1 MSTASKRAYLKVLA
15 GGGGTFM
22 KHIKMFRAALAALI
36 MVLCFNVE
44 AKVWTIARNTQASNG
59 QKVTITS
66 EDGAKIYLSDDSW
79 NTYKSGNITLGVRGK
94 GYTSIHTSGP
104 NGVLDLRDIVI
115 SNGGVDYPI
124 TSVTLPKWSF
134 HNTKGKGVVDIY
146 INNVNSI
153 GTLLLPYAT
162 TEGSDCGA
170 KKVVISGTFESVS
183 ENAFC
188 YCTSLTNVVLE
199 SANLKT
205 IGQKAFFL
213 CRGLNCDISNIVLPT
228 VTSIG
233 ASAFAADSG
242 ASGGKTMAIKGA
254 VDIKQLDYLGN
265 SAFLQ
270 CSKLE
275 KFIARS
281 GEIISIPNG
290 GTWTGAFFGTGLKHL
305 ELNCPKLNSV
315 GENVF
320 KNSTSLTNIVIGS
333 TNLVTWGSNLSCAN
347 LKAVT
352 FYGESNNTVVDRIL
366 SGVSTSTTTKKCTI
380 YADRGVKFGW
390 KEKAASLTATE
401 EPLAP
406 EDCFGVYRSGSR
418 KAWLVNQR
426 SPFREDG
433 FKIII
438 R

>member
-15 GGGGTFM
+15 GWGTFM
-22 KHIKMFRAALAALI
+22 RHIKMFRAALAALV

-44 AKVWTIARNTQASNG
+44 AKVWTISRNDQAYSGTQV
-59 QKVTITS
+59 KITC
-66 EDGAKIYLSDDSW
+66 EDGAQIYLSDNSW

-94 GYTSIHTSGP
+94 GYSSIVASGP
-104 NGVLDLRDIVI
+104 NGVLDLRDIII

-124 TSVTLPKWSF
+124 TSVALPQYSF

-162 TEGSDCGA
+162 TDGSDCGA

-183 ENAFC
+183 ANAFC
-188 YCTSLTNVVLE
+188 LCTSLTNVVLE

-205 IGQKAFFL
+205 IGERAFFN

-233 ASAFAADSG
+233 ASAFAADSS
-242 ASGGKTMAIKGA
+242 ASSGKQMNIKGV
-254 VDIKQLDYLGN
+254 VDIKQLDYIGN

-281 GEIISIPNG
+281 GEITSIPDG
-290 GTWTGAFFGTGLKHL
+290 SAWQGAFFGTGLKHL

-315 GENVF
+315 GTYVF

-366 SGVSTSTTTKKCTI
+366 SGVSASTTTKKCTI

>member
-15 GGGGTFM
+15 GVGTFM
-22 KHIKMFRAALAALI
+22 RHIKMFRAALAALI

-242 ASGGKTMAIKGA
+242 ASTGKQMNIKGA

-281 GEIISIPNG
+281 GEITSIPDG
-290 GTWTGAFFGTGLKHL
+290 STWQGAFFGTGLKHL

-315 GENVF
+315 GAYVF

-347 LKAVT
+347 LKTLT

-366 SGVSTSTTTKKCTI
+366 SGVSASTTTKKCTI

-418 KAWLVNQR
+418 KAWLVNLR

>member
-1 MSTASKRAYLKVLA
+1 M
-15 GGGGTFM
+15 
-22 KHIKMFRAALAALI
+22 
-36 MVLCFNVE
+36 
-44 AKVWTIARNTQASNG
+44 
-59 QKVTITS
+59 
-66 EDGAKIYLSDDSW
+66 
-79 NTYKSGNITLGVRGK
+79 
-94 GYTSIHTSGP
+94 
-104 NGVLDLRDIVI
+104 
-115 SNGGVDYPI
+115 
-124 TSVTLPKWSF
+124 
-134 HNTKGKGVVDIY
+134 
-146 INNVNSI
+146 
-153 GTLLLPYAT
+153 
-162 TEGSDCGA
+162 
-170 KKVVISGTFESVS
+170 
-183 ENAFC
+183 
-188 YCTSLTNVVLE
+188 
-199 SANLKT
+199 
-205 IGQKAFFL
+205 
-213 CRGLNCDISNIVLPT
+213 LPT

-233 ASAFAADSG
+233 AFAFAAD
-242 ASGGKTMAIKGA
+242 ASASSGKTMAIKGS
-254 VDIKQLDYLGN
+254 VDIKNLDYLGN

-270 CSKLE
+270 CPKLE

-281 GEIISIPNG
+281 GEITSIPNG
-290 GTWTGAFFGTGLKHL
+290 GTWTGAFFGAGLKHL

-315 GENVF
+315 GTYVF

-366 SGVSTSTTTKKCTI
+366 SGVSASTTTKKCTI

-390 KEKAASLTATE
+390 KEKAASLTSTE

-406 EDCFGVYRSGSR
+406 GDCFGVYRSGSR

>member
-1 MSTASKRAYLKVLA
+1 
-15 GGGGTFM
+15 M
-22 KHIKMFRAALAALI
+22 KHINMFRAALAALI

>member
-1 MSTASKRAYLKVLA
+1 M
-15 GGGGTFM
+15 
-22 KHIKMFRAALAALI
+22 
-36 MVLCFNVE
+36 
-44 AKVWTIARNTQASNG
+44 
-59 QKVTITS
+59 
-66 EDGAKIYLSDDSW
+66 
-79 NTYKSGNITLGVRGK
+79 NI
-94 GYTSIHTSGP
+94 
-104 NGVLDLRDIVI
+104 
-115 SNGGVDYPI
+115 
-124 TSVTLPKWSF
+124 
-134 HNTKGKGVVDIY
+134 KGV
-146 INNVNSI
+146 
-153 GTLLLPYAT
+153 
-162 TEGSDCGA
+162 
-170 KKVVISGTFESVS
+170 
-183 ENAFC
+183 
-188 YCTSLTNVVLE
+188 
-199 SANLKT
+199 
-205 IGQKAFFL
+205 
-213 CRGLNCDISNIVLPT
+213 
-228 VTSIG
+228 
-233 ASAFAADSG
+233 
-242 ASGGKTMAIKGA
+242 
-254 VDIKQLDYLGN
+254 VDIKQLDYIGN

-281 GEIISIPNG
+281 GEITSIPDG
-290 GTWTGAFFGTGLKHL
+290 SAWQGAFFGTGLKHL

-315 GENVF
+315 GTYVF

-366 SGVSTSTTTKKCTI
+366 SGVSASTTTKKCTI

>member
-1 MSTASKRAYLKVLA
+1 
-15 GGGGTFM
+15 
-22 KHIKMFRAALAALI
+22 
-36 MVLCFNVE
+36 
-44 AKVWTIARNTQASNG
+44 
-59 QKVTITS
+59 
-66 EDGAKIYLSDDSW
+66 
-79 NTYKSGNITLGVRGK
+79 
-94 GYTSIHTSGP
+94 
-104 NGVLDLRDIVI
+104 
-115 SNGGVDYPI
+115 
-124 TSVTLPKWSF
+124 
-134 HNTKGKGVVDIY
+134 
-146 INNVNSI
+146 
-153 GTLLLPYAT
+153 
-162 TEGSDCGA
+162 
-170 KKVVISGTFESVS
+170 
-183 ENAFC
+183 
-188 YCTSLTNVVLE
+188 
-199 SANLKT
+199 LKT
-205 IGQKAFFL
+205 IGERAFFN

-233 ASAFAADSG
+233 ALAFAADTSASSG
-242 ASGGKTMAIKGA
+242 KKMAIKGT
-254 VDIKQLDYLGN
+254 VDIEKLDYLGD

-270 CSKLE
+270 CPGLE

-281 GEIISIPNG
+281 GEIASIPSG

-315 GENVF
+315 GTYVF

-366 SGVSTSTTTKKCTI
+366 SGVSASTTTKKCTI

-390 KEKAASLTATE
+390 KEKAASLTAKE

-406 EDCFGVYRSGSR
+406 EDCFGVYRSESR
-418 KAWLVNQR
+418 KAWLVNHR

-438 R
+438 Q

>member
-1 MSTASKRAYLKVLA
+1 
-15 GGGGTFM
+15 M
-22 KHIKMFRAALAALI
+22 KHIKIFRAALAALI
-36 MVLCFNVE
+36 MVRCFNVE

>member
-1 MSTASKRAYLKVLA
+1 
-15 GGGGTFM
+15 
-22 KHIKMFRAALAALI
+22 MFRAALAALI